1 MSVKVKALQPG
12 FYAGARRRPGE
23 VFALAEGDTPGRW
36 MVVLTEDEAKQVKPK
51 AVKPAKG
58 NGPQTFSDIAKQDAK
73 ALTPKGAEDLV

>member
-36 MVVLTEDEAKQVKPK
+36 MEVLTEDEAKQVKPK
-51 AVKPAKG
+51 AQAAKG
-58 NGPQTFSDIAKQDAK
+58 KGPQTFSEIAKQDAK